1 MQDELIIKY
10 IKKKKEMKFQSQD
23 ALKTVQSVINEANEA
38 LNDKTR
44 TIAKSA
50 IPEVLAGA
58 LGVGAGGALSFA
70 ALLWDLV
77 LLELQVD

>member
-1 MQDELIIKY
+1 MGEY

-58 LGVGAGGALSFA
+58 LGVEIGRAH
-70 ALLWDLV
+70 V
-77 LLELQVD
+77 